1 MKLVIFFILKIW
13 KIHLK
18 KHHSKNDA
26 KLFEIT

>member
-18 KHHSKNDA
+18 KHSKNDA